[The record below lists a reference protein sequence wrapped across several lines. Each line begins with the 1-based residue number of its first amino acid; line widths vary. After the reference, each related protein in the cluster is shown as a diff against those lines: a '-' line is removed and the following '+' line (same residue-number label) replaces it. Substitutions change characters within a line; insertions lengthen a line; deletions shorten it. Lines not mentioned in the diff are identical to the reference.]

1 MPIITY
7 TGTELFTNGKQL
19 ELLKNAAGEV
29 QFLLDR
35 GYEVKSA
42 TTFVGNHYT
51 FSERQRLALVRS
63 VSPLEWI
70 VKHNAK
76 EILQQEGE
84 SFPKTVHVDG
94 FNTIITLEVAL
105 SGSTVFRCGDG
116 TICDL
121 VGLRGTYRIIDKTE
135 EAIRRMLH
143 QLNLLKIENSCIY
156 LDAPVLNSGRLSS
169 LIVECADEYN
179 VSVSTQV
186 INDVDRVLE
195 KSDGVISGDA
205 IILNNCISWL
215 NIMPAIIEDI
225 KSAWVVQLQ

>member
-1 MPIITY
+1 M
-7 TGTELFTNGKQL
+7 
-19 ELLKNAAGEV
+19 
-29 QFLLDR
+29 
-35 GYEVKSA
+35 
-42 TTFVGNHYT
+42 
-51 FSERQRLALVRS
+51 
-63 VSPLEWI
+63 
-70 VKHNAK
+70 
-76 EILQQEGE
+76 
-84 SFPKTVHVDG
+84 
-94 FNTIITLEVAL
+94 AL
-105 SGSTVFRCGDG
+105 SGSVVFRCGDG

-143 QLNLLKIENSCIY
+143 QLDLLKIENSCIY
-156 LDAPVLNSGRLSS
+156 LDAPVLNSDRLSS

-215 NIMPAIIEDI
+215 NIMPTIIEDI